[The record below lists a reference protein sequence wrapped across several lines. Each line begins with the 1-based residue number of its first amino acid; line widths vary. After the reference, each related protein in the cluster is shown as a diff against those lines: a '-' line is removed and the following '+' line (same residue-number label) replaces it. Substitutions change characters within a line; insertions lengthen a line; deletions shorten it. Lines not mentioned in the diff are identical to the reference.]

1 MNSWCPGLRARRAK
15 PPRLHKA
22 GWRVLG
28 YHAPMAGTGKKQKSP
43 PRRQP
48 VLDHIEKALWP
59 LVEPIGSITPD
70 PANVRQHSDRNLE
83 VIKGS
88 LSAFR
93 QQKPIVVDGDGICR
107 AGNGTLEAARALG
120 WTHIAVARTKL
131 TGAEAVAY
139 AIADNRSGDPEIG
152 SSWDAEG
159 LSKQLAEIDLTEFDL
174 GFDGDEIE
182 RITGRFDVDPVG
194 PPTLPDGDRDHF
206 QQMTFTLHDDQVEQ
220 VKAAVQAAK
229 EAGPFVGENENSN
242 GNALARI
249 VEHYLGSR

>member
-1 MNSWCPGLRARRAK
+1 VPG
-15 PPRLHKA
+15 A
-22 GWRVLG
+22 GCRVLG
-28 YHAPMAGTGKKQKSP
+28 YHAPMAETGKKQKSP

-48 VLDHIEKALWP
+48 VLDHIENSLWP

-139 AIADNRSGDPEIG
+139 AIADNRSGDPDIG
-152 SSWDAEG
+152 STWEPEV
-159 LSKQLAEIDLTEFDL
+159 LSRQIAGIVADGIDLNGIGFLPDEIAALEVPEFDPGGADPTQL
-174 GFDGDEIE
+174 DEKS
-182 RITGRFDVDPVG
+182 
-194 PPTLPDGDRDHF
+194 PTTCPECGHVW
-206 QQMTFTLHDDQVEQ
+206 T
-220 VKAAVQAAK
+220 
-229 EAGPFVGENENSN
+229 P
-242 GNALARI
+242 
-249 VEHYLGSR
+249 